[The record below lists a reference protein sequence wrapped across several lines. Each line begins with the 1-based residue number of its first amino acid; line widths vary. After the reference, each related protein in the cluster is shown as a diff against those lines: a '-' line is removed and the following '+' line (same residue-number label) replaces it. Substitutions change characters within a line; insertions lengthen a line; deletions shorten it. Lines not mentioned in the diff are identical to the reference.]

1 MELNTPIPIFRCAVF
16 GFGAFRWNIFS
27 AKVQSNVRF
36 CCCRLF
42 SLIHNFVTK
51 YLARDGVTLT
61 LKETHTHTQK
71 NMQVFS
77 KMCTRTNNCSFNMSQ
92 FLSFHAIGLLSHSY
106 TKNTRLMF
114 RGYDEFEYFE
124 QRFIS
129 LMLNSL
135 QAFGCKCSVVYLLS
149 VKFILY
155 WNNFEI

>member
-1 MELNTPIPIFRCAVF
+1 MEH
-16 GFGAFRWNIFS
+16 IFS
-27 AKVQSNVRF
+27 KSPIQCSFLLLSFIFFDTQF
-36 CCCRLF
+36 CNEIFGSRRCNPD
-42 SLIHNFVTK
+42 IKGN
-51 YLARDGVTLT
+51 
-61 LKETHTHTQK
+61 THTQK

-77 KMCTRTNNCSFNMSQ
+77 KMCTRTNNCSFYMSQ
-92 FLSFHAIGLLSHSY
+92 FLPFHAIGLLSHSY

-135 QAFGCKCSVVYLLS
+135 QAFVCKCSVVYLLS

-155 WNNFEI
+155 WNNSEIN